1 MSTVEILVAVVGAGL
16 GYLVVS
22 AFMGGKPP
30 PRQPGQ
36 ADAAGAGAAP
46 PPSASPAPP
55 APPPAGPA
63 AADDDNAPWWRVLNL
78 SPSASDNEI
87 RTAYRSL
94 ISQYHPD
101 KVASLGP
108 ELRALA
114 EKKSKQIT
122 RAYQDAMLANGG
134 TPDAP

>member
-30 PRQPGQ
+30 PRQPSPDQGQ
-36 ADAAGAGAAP
+36 AVPPAP
-46 PPSASPAPP
+46 PPAAPPAPP

-63 AADDDNAPWWRVLNL
+63 AADDQDAPWWRVLNL

-101 KVASLGP
+101 KVAALGP

-114 EKKSKQIT
+114 ERKSKQIT